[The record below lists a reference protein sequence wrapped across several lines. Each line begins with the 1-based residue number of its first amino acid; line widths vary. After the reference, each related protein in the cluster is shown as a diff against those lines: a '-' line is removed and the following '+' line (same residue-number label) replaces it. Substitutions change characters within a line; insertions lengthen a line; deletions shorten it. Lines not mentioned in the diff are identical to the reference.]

1 VLTEL
6 ILENVL
12 AEYAPEEIVALLSAF
27 VFAEKTDVV
36 PTLTPALEKVDPI
49 RRLALAFAD

>member
-27 VFAEKTDVV
+27 VFAEKTDVA

-49 RRLALAFAD
+49 WRLALVFR